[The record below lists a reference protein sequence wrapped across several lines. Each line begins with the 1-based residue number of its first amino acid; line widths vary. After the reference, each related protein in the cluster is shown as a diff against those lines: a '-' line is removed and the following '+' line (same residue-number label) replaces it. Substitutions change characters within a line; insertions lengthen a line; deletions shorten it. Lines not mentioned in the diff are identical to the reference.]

1 MAAVY
6 TAEQL
11 TAFARDGYLVV
22 PAVVDADRCVEA
34 VARID
39 ELLRDRPPAG
49 GHTGHHHYFEPAE
62 AEPLLMATLTESPAW
77 QRAADLVA
85 PLSLQ
90 ARPQVQVALTF
101 PPYHHRPGSGHI
113 DGLTPPEPDGRP
125 GSFTMLAGIVLS
137 DQTRDDMGN
146 LWVWPGTHRRLAE
159 YLRSR
164 GADAIMSFGGYPPVG
179 PGEPV
184 QVHAA
189 PGDLVLA
196 SYLLAHNI
204 GGNTSP
210 VLRRTLYYRLSVA
223 GHRDNWRAAVTD
235 ALEEFPAARAAA
247 ES

>member
-1 MAAVY
+1 MAGVY

-22 PAVVDADRCVEA
+22 PAVVDADRCARA
-34 VARID
+34 VSRID
-39 ELLRDRPPAG
+39 ELLRDRPPAPG
-49 GHTGHHHYFEPAE
+49 YTGHHHYFEPAE
-62 AEPLLMATLTESPAW
+62 AEPVLMATLTESPAW

-85 PLSLQ
+85 PLPLE

-101 PPYHHRPGSGHI
+101 PPLQHRPGGGHI
-113 DGLTPPEPDGRP
+113 DGLPPPEPDGRP
-125 GSFTMLAGIVLS
+125 GSFTLLAGIVLS

-159 YLRSR
+159 YLRTS
-164 GADAIMSFGGYPPVG
+164 GPEALVASEGYPPIEAG
-179 PGEPV
+179 DPV
-184 QVHAA
+184 QLHGA
-189 PGDLVLA
+189 PGDLILA
-196 SYLLAHNI
+196 SYLLSHNI

-247 ES
+247 AG